1 MIPDNQDTIDV
12 LGACGVGRCINRD
25 EGFECLC
32 PFGKQGAHCE
42 NDIDIS
48 EPAFADG
55 AYVSYPTP
63 KALRR

>member
-1 MIPDNQDTIDV
+1 
-12 LGACGVGRCINRD
+12 VGRCINRD

-32 PFGKQGAHCE
+32 PFGKHGVHCE
-42 NDIDIS
+42 NDIEIS

-63 KALRR
+63 KAIRR